1 MGGIRLVGQGKRP
14 QLIPILGYSVAQGL
28 VPARNASQR
37 EVGGLLS
44 RRRSRWVGF
53 ASGEA
58 GGNQAGARDAG
69 PGLGNI
75 LIGHKRSNK
84 LFQSLILTLF
94 QIVRESTKKKSTNP
108 RP

>member
-1 MGGIRLVGQGKRP
+1 MWVKGKDP

-58 GGNQAGARDAG
+58 GGNHAGDAG

-75 LIGHKRSNK
+75 LIGHKRSRC
-84 LFQSLILTLF
+84 LSGPHSLI
-94 QIVRESTKKKSTNP
+94 SYS
-108 RP
+108 

>member
-1 MGGIRLVGQGKRP
+1 MWVKGKGP
-14 QLIPILGYSVAQGL
+14 PTYSDFGL
-28 VPARNASQR
+28 FGCAGACACPPPARNASQR

-94 QIVRESTKKKSTNP
+94 HIVREATKKKSTNP

>member
-14 QLIPILGYSVAQGL
+14 PTYSGFGLSGCAGL

-58 GGNQAGARDAG
+58 GGNHAGTREAS

-75 LIGHKRSNK
+75 FREERGLLIAAP
-84 LFQSLILTLF
+84 FF
-94 QIVRESTKKKSTNP
+94 
-108 RP
+108 